1 MTWFTCMLFHNL
13 YPSRK
18 YKKDVNYCRVS
29 KEGLRSLSSCITS
42 AFHFSSIQILSC
54 QTFGHQVSVDPVVNS
69 MWEMICSKTNPQ
81 KAWPAFSFPAHYMD
95 VQNLGLAQREM
106 KRLKELGLFSL
117 GKRRLRGDLIA
128 LFKYLKGDCRR
139 EQGWSL
145 LTIDSW
151 QDEGKWPQIV
161 PGKV

>member
-81 KAWPAFSFPAHYMD
+81 KAWPAFSFSAHYVD
-95 VQNLGLAQREM
+95 VRNPGLAQRQM
-106 KRLKELGLFSL
+106 KGTRAAVRLWQCCLMLSL
-117 GKRRLRGDLIA
+117 VISCTVCLVQYIEFRMLKKWD
-128 LFKYLKGDCRR
+128 FK
-139 EQGWSL
+139 
-145 LTIDSW
+145 I
-151 QDEGKWPQIV
+151 
-161 PGKV
+161 